1 VLARER
7 GISSKAV
14 AKDAIE
20 EGAVSRRELEG
31 LRVEVDDTTDR
42 ASASRSRF
50 ERVESLV
57 RRRRPSSS
65 LLLLEA
71 LELPVNRLHMML
83 ERSQGARC
91 VVIRVHCW
99 QWGGRK

>member
-1 VLARER
+1 MSLLLFVFVRGG

-14 AKDAIE
+14 AKDPIE

-31 LRVEVDDTTDR
+31 LRVDVDDTTDR
-42 ASASRSRF
+42 ESASRSRF

-57 RRRRPSSS
+57 RRRRLSSS

-71 LELPVNRLHMML
+71 AELVNLLHMMP
-83 ERSQGARC
+83 ERYQGAGMRC
-91 VVIRVHCW
+91 Y
-99 QWGGRK
+99 